1 MLDRIIKIMEY
12 YKLTPSEFADTLE
25 IDRSRLSH
33 ILNGRNKPSL
43 EVVMKI
49 LENFPDISSEWLLFD
64 KGDMFKKKIFSKDQ
78 LQTGELDLIIPEK
91 TKQKIK
97 DDKIIDDLSINE
109 QTKETVPPSA
119 TEQTESPIAD
129 IQEDDISKAEM
140 NPIRQKDIISIVW
153 FFSDGTYKYFYP
165 ES

>member
-1 MLDRIIKIMEY
+1 MEY

-109 QTKETVPPSA
+109 QTKETVPPST

-140 NPIRQKDIISIVW
+140 KPIRQKDIISIVW

>member
-97 DDKIIDDLSINE
+97 DDKIIDDLSVNE
-109 QTKETVPPSA
+109 QTKETVPPST

-140 NPIRQKDIISIVW
+140 KPIRQKDIISIVW

>member
-109 QTKETVPPSA
+109 QTKETVPPST

-140 NPIRQKDIISIVW
+140 KPIRQKDIISIVW
-153 FFSDGTYKYFYP
+153 FFSDGTFKSFTP
-165 ES
+165 EK

>member
-64 KGDMFKKKIFSKDQ
+64 KGDMIKKKIFSKDQ

-97 DDKIIDDLSINE
+97 DDKIRDDLSINE
-109 QTKETVPPSA
+109 QTKETVPPST

-140 NPIRQKDIISIVW
+140 KPIRQKDIISIVW
-153 FFSDGTYKYFYP
+153 FFSDGTYKYFYT

>member
-1 MLDRIIKIMEY
+1 
-12 YKLTPSEFADTLE
+12 
-25 IDRSRLSH
+25 
-33 ILNGRNKPSL
+33 
-43 EVVMKI
+43 
-49 LENFPDISSEWLLFD
+49 
-64 KGDMFKKKIFSKDQ
+64 MFKKKIFSKDQ

-109 QTKETVPPSA
+109 QTKETVPPST

-140 NPIRQKDIISIVW
+140 KPIRQKDIISIVW

>member
-91 TKQKIK
+91 LNK
-97 DDKIIDDLSINE
+97 N
-109 QTKETVPPSA
+109 
-119 TEQTESPIAD
+119 
-129 IQEDDISKAEM
+129 
-140 NPIRQKDIISIVW
+140 
-153 FFSDGTYKYFYP
+153 
-165 ES
+165 

>member
-33 ILNGRNKPSL
+33 ILNGCNKPSL

-64 KGDMFKKKIFSKDQ
+64 KGICLRRKYLVKINY
-78 LQTGELDLIIPEK
+78 
-91 TKQKIK
+91 KQE
-97 DDKIIDDLSINE
+97 N
-109 QTKETVPPSA
+109 
-119 TEQTESPIAD
+119 
-129 IQEDDISKAEM
+129 
-140 NPIRQKDIISIVW
+140 
-153 FFSDGTYKYFYP
+153 
-165 ES
+165 

>member
-109 QTKETVPPSA
+109 QTKETVPPS
-119 TEQTESPIAD
+119 TTCLLYTS
-129 IQEDDISKAEM
+129 
-140 NPIRQKDIISIVW
+140 RCV
-153 FFSDGTYKYFYP
+153 
-165 ES
+165 

>member
-109 QTKETVPPSA
+109 QTKETVPPST

-140 NPIRQKDIISIVW
+140 KPIRQKDIISIVW